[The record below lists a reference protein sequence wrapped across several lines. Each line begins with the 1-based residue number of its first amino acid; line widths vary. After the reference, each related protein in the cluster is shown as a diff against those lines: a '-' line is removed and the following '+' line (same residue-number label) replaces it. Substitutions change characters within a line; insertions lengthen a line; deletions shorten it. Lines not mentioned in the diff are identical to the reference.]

1 MSEDSL
7 SELQREWRQRITGDI
22 DALKRMVE
30 GIATK
35 LNEQR
40 EDYVRR
46 REHDELEA
54 RLKAIESDRQKVMG
68 GVTVVVIGLQIVG
81 AVVMW
86 ALGKFLK

>member
-40 EDYVRR
+40 DDYVRR

-54 RLKAIESDRQKVMG
+54 RLKAIEADRQKVMG
-68 GVTVVVIGLQIVG
+68 GVTVVVIVLQIVG